1 VNILAFTIFPDLP
14 GRHNW
19 FMLRN
24 AARPDYVLTEDLV
37 LHYIELYKP
46 EPASGGP
53 EGADRT
59 VDQRLGRTAAPVSE
73 QPTTPAL
80 VPTVAP
86 VSEQAAEPA
95 AKPSRLAAWI
105 ELLRAEREG
114 EDMKV
119 LLNDDLIFQR
129 AHEAFQWCTH
139 DRESR
144 ELALSRERFLRD
156 QASNLEYALEQ
167 GIEQGINTG
176 REENKKEN
184 ARAMKLRGFD
194 TTLIMEITGLDQE
207 SVDTLY

>member
-1 VNILAFTIFPDLP
+1 
-14 GRHNW
+14 
-19 FMLRN
+19 MLRN

-46 EPASGGP
+46 EPDSGGP

-59 VDQRLGRTAAPVSE
+59 VDQPLGQAAAP
-73 QPTTPAL
+73 A
-80 VPTVAP
+80 
-86 VSEQAAEPA
+86 SEQAAEPA
-95 AKPSRLAAWI
+95 AKPSRLATWI

-119 LLNDDLIFQR
+119 LLGNDRIFQR

-184 ARAMKLRGFD
+184 ARAMKNLGLD
-194 TTLIMEITGLDQE
+194 AELVMKVTGLDRE
-207 SVDTLY
+207 SVDRL